1 MKNLWKKQKKECKIH
16 FMTLIQAEQSR
27 LMIRASRASVIVAG
41 VLIAVKTIVF
51 ALTGS
56 VAILS
61 ALFDSIQDS
70 VTSLV
75 SMIAVRQAVEPADK
89 NHRFGHGKAQA
100 IGSFIQAIIISV
112 ATVLLAIE
120 SVRRLIDPQPVRHM
134 GMGIGATV
142 LAIVLSIGLVRY
154 QTRVIKQTGA
164 LSIKADR
171 AHYTGD
177 IWMNIGVII
186 SMEIAHLT
194 GWTGW
199 DALFGIGVAI
209 YLGFSVAFIIR
220 ESVAMLMDAEMPK
233 AFRSQIKAVAYSF
246 PDVLAVHDLKT
257 RQSGNKAFVQFCV
270 HMDDRL
276 TLRQAHQITEE
287 MEHKISERFPDTEVI
302 IHPEPERKKV

>member
-1 MKNLWKKQKKECKIH
+1 MR
-16 FMTLIQAEQSR
+16 FMTLQAEQNR
-27 LMIRASRASVIVAG
+27 LMTRATRASVAVAFTLIIVK
-41 VLIAVKTIVF
+41 IIVF

-61 ALFDSIQDS
+61 ALFDSLQDS

-75 SMIAVRQAVEPADK
+75 SMIAVHQAVEPADK

-100 IGSFIQAIIISV
+100 IGSFIQAIIISA
-112 ATVLLAIE
+112 ATVLLAVE
-120 SVRRLIDPQPVRHM
+120 SVRRLMEPQPVRHM
-134 GMGIGATV
+134 GLGIGATV
-142 LAIVLSIGLVRY
+142 LAIILSIVLVRY
-154 QTRVIKQTGA
+154 QTWVIKQTGS
-164 LSIKADR
+164 LSVRADR

-186 SMEIAHLT
+186 SMEVSRLT
-194 GWTGW
+194 GWNGW
-199 DALFGIGVAI
+199 DALFGIGVAV
-209 YLGFSVAFIIR
+209 YLGISVVQIIR

-233 AFRSQIKAVAYSF
+233 AFRSQIKAVAFSF
-246 PDVLAVHDLKT
+246 PEVITVHNLKT

-287 MEHKISERFPDTEVI
+287 MEQKISERFPDTEVI
-302 IHPEPERKKV
+302 IHPEPERKQA